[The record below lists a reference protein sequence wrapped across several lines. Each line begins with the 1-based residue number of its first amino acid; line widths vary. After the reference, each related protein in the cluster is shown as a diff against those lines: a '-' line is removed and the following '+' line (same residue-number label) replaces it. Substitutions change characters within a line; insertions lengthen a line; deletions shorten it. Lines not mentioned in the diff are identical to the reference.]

1 MFSYKWLGQGGFDVA
16 LGDKRLIIDPYLSD
30 SVVKVDGFKRV
41 MPLPIEPKDLRA
53 DLIITTHDHQ
63 DHLDPDT
70 IAYAPKG
77 ENAYAGPESCLE
89 HMRELGIQ
97 DNQLHR
103 LGSGDVMH
111 LGEARIMGVP
121 AVHTA
126 PEAIGVFVEYH
137 GVHLY
142 FSGNTVYDRVLEDIG
157 ALRVDVMFIC
167 INGRLG
173 NMDYHEAA
181 KLANILKP
189 RVVVPNHYGM
199 FVENTIDP
207 QLFVDEMQGS
217 GIHVHVPE
225 FNVACDIHALLG
237 VSENG

>member
-1 MFSYKWLGQGGFDVA
+1 MFSFKWLGQGGFDVN
-16 LGDKRLIIDPYLSD
+16 LGSKRLIIDPYLSD

-41 MPLPIEPKDLRA
+41 MPLPFEPKDLKA

-70 IAYAPKG
+70 IAFAPRG

-89 HMRELGIQ
+89 HMRQLGIQ
-97 DNQLHR
+97 ERQLHR
-103 LGSGDVMH
+103 LGTGDVLH

-121 AVHTA
+121 AIHTA

-137 GVHLY
+137 GIHLY
-142 FSGNTVYDRVLEDIG
+142 FSGDTLYDRVLEGIG
-157 ALRVDVMFIC
+157 ALGVDVMFIC

-181 KLANILKP
+181 KLTQALKP

-199 FVENTIDP
+199 FNENTVDP
-207 QLFVDEMQGS
+207 QLFVREMACS
-217 GIHVHVPE
+217 GIYVHVPK
-225 FNVACDIHALLG
+225 FNRECDIYALLG
-237 VSENG
+237 VSENA

>member
-97 DNQLHR
+97 ENQLHR

-137 GVHLY
+137 GVRLY
-142 FSGNTVYDRVLEDIG
+142 FSGDTLYDRVLEDIG

-181 KLANILKP
+181 KLAKILKP